1 MCMKHYCAAVLWVWR
16 TMLCHLAVI
25 IVWRFYRS
33 DKNLS
38 PPVLIK
44 MSLLKSYSVFGHS
57 HIFLFNSHSSSQLHC
72 IMSCCSRSES
82 GFSLCCPLVLRMV
95 SPDRDWNVQ
104 NILFNFIFIEFIVTM
119 YKREHKS
126 FFCGC
131 LTGFAIFVLKMYAE
145 AFRPSEALGVHFI
158 HWNSKVFRS

>member
-38 PPVLIK
+38 LLQFWSRCLCWNLILCLDIENMLRLKLVIYVYKIWFSALRSFLCNVLAQLLNKHLDLEQFYTKSFIIIQLK
-44 MSLLKSYSVFGHS
+44 KYKQWMSSGEKLL
-57 HIFLFNSHSSSQLHC
+57 LFNSHSSSQLHC

-95 SPDRDWNVQ
+95 SPDRDW
-104 NILFNFIFIEFIVTM
+104 E
-119 YKREHKS
+119 
-126 FFCGC
+126 
-131 LTGFAIFVLKMYAE
+131 
-145 AFRPSEALGVHFI
+145 
-158 HWNSKVFRS
+158 